1 MKVAIVHDYLNQ
13 RGGAEK
19 VLEAITQLYPRA
31 PVYTLLKGDR
41 KPADFLA
48 RTDVRTSWLQRMP
61 FANRWYEKY
70 LPLFPLFV
78 EQMDLS
84 DYDLVVSD
92 SSAWAKGVLT
102 FPPTCHVSYLHTPMR
117 FAWDY
122 YHETMARMSW
132 LYRGALRFTISYLRM
147 WDVVAAR
154 RVDYLSCNSRTV
166 QGRIRKYYG
175 RYAEV
180 IPPPVDT
187 SFFTPAQNGDGGEGG
202 PSSAEPYF
210 LIVCRLK
217 EYKRVDLA
225 VEAFRGLQQRL
236 VIIGDGPERKELVKR
251 AGPNV
256 FFLPAA
262 DDSTVREYY
271 RHALAFLMPAHEDFG
286 IAPVE
291 AMACGKPVVAYRRG
305 GALDTVVEGV
315 TGVFFDEQTPRA
327 LREAVLAF
335 EPSRYDPRV
344 VRNRAIRYDTSRF
357 KSKFAEFVASCFE
370 RYVRGVPAS
379 DAQTRVPPADAPVDV
394 SAPGIEA
401 AWSD

>member
-1 MKVAIVHDYLNQ
+1 MKVAIIHDYLNQ

-19 VLEAITQLYPRA
+19 VLEAVTQLYPRA
-31 PVYTLLKGDR
+31 PVYTLLKGNR
-41 KPADFLA
+41 EPAEFLA
-48 RTDVRTSWLQRMP
+48 STDIRTSRLQRMP

-70 LPLFPLFV
+70 LPLFPFFI

-84 DYDLVVSD
+84 GYDLVISD

-122 YHETMARMSW
+122 YHETIARMSW
-132 LYRGALRFTISYLRM
+132 VYRGALRFTMSYLRM
-147 WDVVAAR
+147 WDVVATR
-154 RVDYLSCNSRTV
+154 RVDYLACNSRTV
-166 QGRIRKYYG
+166 QERVRKYYG

-187 SFFTPAQNGDGGEGG
+187 SFFTMTHNGDDAEAD
-202 PSSAEPYF
+202 SSAEPYF

-217 EYKRVDLA
+217 RYKRVDLA
-225 VEAFRGLQQRL
+225 VEAVRGLRQRL
-236 VIIGDGPERKELVKR
+236 VIIGDGPERKELMKK

-256 FFLPAA
+256 LFLPAA
-262 DDSTVREYY
+262 DDKTVREYY
-271 RHALAFLMPAHEDFG
+271 RHALAFLMPANEDFG

-305 GALDTVVEGV
+305 GALDTVAEGV

-327 LREAVLAF
+327 LREALLAF
-335 EPSRYDPRV
+335 EPSHYDARV

-357 KSKFAEFVASCFE
+357 KSRFAEFVGSCFE
-370 RYVRGVPAS
+370 RYMRGVPAS
-379 DAQTRVPPADAPVDV
+379 EAQTRTPPVDTAVDV
-394 SAPGIEA
+394 SAHGIEA
-401 AWSD
+401 AWSG